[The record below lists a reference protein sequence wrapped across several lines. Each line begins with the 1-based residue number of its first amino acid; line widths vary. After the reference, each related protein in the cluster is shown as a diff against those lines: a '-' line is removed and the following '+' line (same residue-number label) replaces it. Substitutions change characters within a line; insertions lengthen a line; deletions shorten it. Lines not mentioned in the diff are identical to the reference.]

1 MYKLLIVADDRGQR
15 REQQYLRSQIL
26 NIIISTGQAGEIF
39 KIYSDKIEN
48 IKNERKDVKL
58 NIMKSFTK
66 EISLQVLV
74 IYEYS
79 GINLDKF
86 LLRTCNYRYSG
97 VLMS

>member
-1 MYKLLIVADDRGQR
+1 MG
-15 REQQYLRSQIL
+15 RSEFL
-26 NIIISTGQAGEIF
+26 

-58 NIMKSFTK
+58 NIMKSFTE
-66 EISLQVLV
+66 EILLQVLV

>member
-1 MYKLLIVADDRGQR
+1 MTEV
-15 REQQYLRSQIL
+15 REENNNISYLRS
-26 NIIISTGQAGEIF
+26 STSSSVPGLAGKIF

-58 NIMKSFTK
+58 NIMKSFTE

>member
-1 MYKLLIVADDRGQR
+1 MG
-15 REQQYLRSQIL
+15 RS
-26 NIIISTGQAGEIF
+26 EFF

-48 IKNERKDVKL
+48 IKNVRRDVKL
-58 NIMKSFTK
+58 NIMKSFTE
-66 EISLQVLV
+66 EISLEVLV